1 MPASPTTR
9 VRFCPH
15 VVWKIVDDTLA
26 LLEVN
31 SGEYFSVGEVGV
43 IFAEMCAQGACLQ
56 EIAGRVAAEYEVS
69 AEQALQ
75 DLIELVDGLEQAG
88 LVEPANDPGPASSSS

>member
-43 IFAEMCAQGACLQ
+43 VFAEMSAQGACLE
-56 EIAGRVAAEYEVS
+56 EIAARVAAEYEVS
-69 AEQALQ
+69 PEQALQ
-75 DLIELVDGLEQAG
+75 DLAELVDELEQAG
-88 LVEPANDPGPASSSS
+88 LVESADNPR

>member
-1 MPASPTTR
+1 MSPSATGR

-26 LLEVN
+26 LLDVN

-43 IFAEMCAQGACLQ
+43 VFAEMSAQGACLQ
-56 EIAGRVAAEYEVS
+56 EIAARVAADYEVS
-69 AEQALQ
+69 PEQALQ
-75 DLIELVDGLEQAG
+75 DLAELVDGLEQAG
-88 LVEPANDPGPASSSS
+88 LVEPAGNPG